1 MAAVPALARS
11 NSLLPAGSVRG
22 QSLPADPSAK
32 LDKALKTLFPDL
44 LVHGTRNTLLGM
56 TSSLTKVSGQAHQY
70 FARVSHVLAFERMMR
85 NFAQLTAVMS
95 PFPVD
100 VMAGNYWNALFRSA
114 PQAPAPWSYAA
125 PQLAPQPAPA
135 LMPFLPDVFQP
146 RQATPKPVQ
155 AWDYSALFIV
165 PMALLIAAPVTD
177 SWWNFSF

>member
-11 NSLLPAGSVRG
+11 NSLLPSGAVRG
-22 QSLPADPSAK
+22 QSVPADPSAK

-44 LVHGTRNTLLGM
+44 LVHGTHNTLLSM

-85 NFAQLTAVMS
+85 NFAQLTAAMS
-95 PFPVD
+95 PFPMD
-100 VMAGNYWNALFRSA
+100 ANYWNALFRSG
-114 PQAPAPWSYAA
+114 PQAPAPWPYAA
-125 PQLAPQPAPA
+125 PQLPPQPAST

-146 RQATPKPVQ
+146 RPPAPRPMQ

-165 PMALLIAAPVTD
+165 PMALLIAAPVAD
-177 SWWNFSF
+177 NWWNFSF